1 MAPLIWRSLSSE
13 WLKRRRSL
21 TSALVLGSAGFVPA
35 IIFLSRFRRIDAL
48 PGVYDNPRFWDTLW
62 VQSWEAMAVMILP
75 MAIMLTVTLI
85 TQIEDTNNAWKQVHA
100 TPQPLAVVFAA
111 KLVVILVLIGELI
124 LAFTAAIYLSG
135 ILPAALFAH
144 VDAPAAPFPLVRFLR
159 RDVVFFIDVL
169 PIVSLQFL
177 LALRFRTFLTPLGIG
192 MAMWI
197 LSVGTFGWAYKY
209 LIPYSYAGIDYLM
222 VEYKRQMGMPAT
234 PAAIAAGCFFVFTVA
249 GYVVYASRQD
259 KS

>member
-1 MAPLIWRSLSSE
+1 MAPVLWRSVSSE

-21 TSALVLGSAGFVPA
+21 TTALVLGSAAFVPA
-35 IIFLSRFRRIDAL
+35 IIFLSRFRRIDTL
-48 PGVYDNPRFWDTLW
+48 PAIYGNARFWDVLW
-62 VQSWEAMAVMILP
+62 VQSWEAMAIMILP

-100 TPQPLAVVFAA
+100 TPQPLAAVYAA
-111 KLVVILVLIGELI
+111 KLIVILALIAQLI

-135 ILPAALFAH
+135 VLPAAIFAH
-144 VDAPAAPFPLVRFLR
+144 VDAPAAGFPLARFLR
-159 RDVVFFIDVL
+159 RDAVFFVDVL
-169 PIVSLQFL
+169 PIVALQFL

-197 LSVGTFGWAYKY
+197 LSVGTYGWTYKY

-222 VEYKRQMGMPAT
+222 VEYKRQMAMPAL
-234 PAAIAAGCFFVFTVA
+234 PAAIAAGCFFIFTVA
-249 GYVVYASRQD
+249 GYVFYVRRED

>member
-1 MAPLIWRSLSSE
+1 MAPLIWRSISSE

-21 TSALVLGSAGFVPA
+21 TTALVLGSAGFVPA

-48 PGVYDNPRFWDTLW
+48 PGVYANPRFWDTLW
-62 VQSWEAMAVMILP
+62 MQSWEAMAVMILP

-100 TPQPLAVVFAA
+100 TPQPLAVVYAA
-111 KLVVILVLIGELI
+111 KLFVILVLLVELI
-124 LAFTAAIYLSG
+124 LAFTAAIYASG
-135 ILPAALFAH
+135 VLPAALFSH
-144 VDAPAAPFPLVRFLR
+144 VAAPAAPFPLLRFLQ
-159 RDVVFFIDVL
+159 RDAVFFIDVL

-177 LALRFRTFLTPLGIG
+177 LALRFRTFLTPLGLG

-222 VEYKRQMGMPAT
+222 VEYKRQMGMPAA
-234 PAAIAAGCFFVFTVA
+234 PPAIAAGCFFVFTVA
-249 GYVVYASRQD
+249 GYVVYANRQD